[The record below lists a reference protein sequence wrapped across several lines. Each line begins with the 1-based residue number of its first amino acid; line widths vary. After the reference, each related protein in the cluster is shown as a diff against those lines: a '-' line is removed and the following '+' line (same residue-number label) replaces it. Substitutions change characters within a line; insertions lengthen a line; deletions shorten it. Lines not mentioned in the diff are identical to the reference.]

1 MHIKYTFLISISM
14 PKFNRNLFKANAKV
28 FDKICSWCG
37 TEFFASRSQAQY
49 CSSTCRGYASQA
61 RKGDELVPWP
71 QPDPTIEALMSQVA
85 FLKGQLTQAY
95 KDIEQLKAD
104 YEIKIRELAK
114 QIQQTKS

>member
-1 MHIKYTFLISISM
+1 M
-14 PKFNRNLFKANAKV
+14 PKFNRAHFKPNAKV
-28 FDKICSWCG
+28 FDKICVWCG

-71 QPDPTIEALMSQVA
+71 TPDPTIEALMSQVA

-95 KDIEQLKAD
+95 KDISDLKEYYEKKIAD
-104 YEIKIRELAK
+104 LENQVRS
-114 QIQQTKS
+114 KS

>member
-1 MHIKYTFLISISM
+1 M
-14 PKFNRNLFKANAKV
+14 PKFNRAHFKHNAKV
-28 FDKICSWCG
+28 FDKICVWCG

-71 QPDPTIEALMSQVA
+71 TPDPTIEALMSQVA

-95 KDIEQLKAD
+95 KDIEQLKA
-104 YEIKIRELAK
+104 EKASVERRVHELESSS
-114 QIQQTKS
+114 QD